1 MKYLSDLHPN
11 SGFALIAFL
20 FAKSIAQFVVWC

>member
-1 MKYLSDLHPN
+1 MWSAIQYVT

-20 FAKSIAQFVVWC
+20 AAVVASIYAIKI